1 MVVETYLKAALSI
14 SIFLIAVS
22 GVAASAPTEAIDPN
36 PVDGAIDVPV
46 DANLSWSRGEGA
58 VQDEVYLGTDP
69 CALPLVAA
77 IMNLPPFPP
86 LYNPPGDLV
95 ASTTYYWQIV
105 EVNDP
110 NEYPGPVWSF
120 STIRGEAQC
129 EYPEDGAVIDGDI
142 AGDNIWTKLIFIP
155 GATAVEH
162 TGYFSDNCR
171 SVRHRGGS
179 TRFLQ
184 VILRFPLLMRLLF
197 EARCTTGL
205 SMRPMHRAIRIP
217 VKSGSLLFRALR
229 PLRPARLMRP
239 WM

>member
-129 EYPEDGAVIDGDI
+129 EYPEDGAV
-142 AGDNIWTKLIFIP
+142 
-155 GATAVEH
+155 
-162 TGYFSDNCR
+162 SR